1 MAKSFCNGCKYWEFA
16 ERGFGDP
23 GFHYCAK
30 LETDSLLE
38 RKKWCGGTRLREE
51 KDEGTNS

>member
-1 MAKSFCNGCKYWEFA
+1 MAKSMCNGCKYWEFA

-30 LETDSLLE
+30 LMTDSLLE
-38 RKKWCGGTRLREE
+38 RKELCGGKYKEVRNEQTQ
-51 KDEGTNS
+51 

>member
-1 MAKSFCNGCKYWEFA
+1 MAKSFCCGCKYWEFA

-30 LETDSLLE
+30 LETDSLLK
-38 RKKWCGGTRLREE
+38 RKEWCGGTKLRKE
-51 KDEGTNS
+51 KGEGTNS